1 MTQPTSNSHF
11 SKQHL
16 ILLLASILTGG
27 IAGLSGYILGQYFY
41 MLFVFPFILLTIG
54 LAFFL
59 PTLKFF
65 KTSSALYNAL
75 CGLLMGLAIFTAF
88 HYTEYSIFNARI
100 TARIESS
107 QGVDKATASKSLDSF
122 LKEKTGLGGFAGFM
136 KYQQSQWRPY
146 VYYFVKDGNIT
157 GSQDLALR
165 GGIAWLYLAGEAT
178 MLAGGLAL
186 TGFFASKKI

>member
-1 MTQPTSNSHF
+1 MTQQISNSRF

-16 ILLLASILTGG
+16 ILLPASILTGS
-27 IAGLSGYILGQYFY
+27 IAGLIGYIIGQYFY
-41 MLFVFPFILLTIG
+41 MLFVFPFLLLAIG

-59 PTLKFF
+59 PTLKFS
-65 KTSSALYNAL
+65 KTSNALYNAL

-88 HYTEYSIFNARI
+88 HCTEYSIFDARI
-100 TARIESS
+100 TTRIESA
-107 QGVDKATASKSLDSF
+107 QNVDRATASGSLDSF

-146 VYYFVKDGNIT
+146 VYYFVKGGNIT

-165 GGIAWLYLAGEAT
+165 GKIAWLYLIGEAGL
-178 MLAGGLAL
+178 LAGGLAAI
-186 TGFFASKKI
+186 GFFAGKKI